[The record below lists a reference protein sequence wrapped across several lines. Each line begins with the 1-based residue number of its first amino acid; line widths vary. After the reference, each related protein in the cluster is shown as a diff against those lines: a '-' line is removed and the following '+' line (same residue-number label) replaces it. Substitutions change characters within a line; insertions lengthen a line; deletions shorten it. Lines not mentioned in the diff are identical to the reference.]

1 MILPIHELIK
11 TQIRAVAKRLYGLDD
26 TAMPSITIQIPP
38 NRTIG
43 DLAVPVAFELA
54 KVARKA
60 PQVITTELIDALG
73 EIDGITAIEPSPNGY
88 INFFLDRQSFLTNR
102 INLPVQQDS
111 IDVSQGKT
119 IVEHTAIN
127 PNKAA
132 HIGHLRNAVLGD
144 TLSQLLRFQ
153 GHHVEVQNYIDDT
166 GVQVAD
172 MVVAF
177 RELESMGLDKVKS
190 EARKTNFDH
199 YCWDLYT
206 RVTEWYEADSSR
218 LRLRSEA
225 LQALEAGNNEM
236 AETAAIIAD
245 HIVRCHLA
253 TMARLK
259 INYDLLTWEG
269 DILRLRFWAR
279 AFDILTKAGVMFQ
292 PKEGKLAGCW
302 VMQLSDKTTTAYE
315 NPSNNTAVEPEEA
328 RLKVIVR
335 SDNTV
340 TYVGKDIAYQ
350 FWKFGLLG
358 TNFFY
363 RPFNTSENDQP
374 LWATSSK
381 PSGEPTAITP
391 PVFGCADTV
400 YNVIDT
406 RQAYLQQL
414 LAQALGSMGYTAQAE
429 HSIHFSYEMVT
440 LSHSTARALGLENID
455 TDRPFVEVSG
465 RKGLGVKADE
475 LLDRLVEAASREVT
489 KRNPNL
495 PADESVSISRMI
507 STAAVRYF
515 MIKFSR
521 SKVIVF
527 DIDEALSFEGES
539 GPYLQYAAV
548 RANNIFKK
556 LHERTDLDEP
566 AIIEKLSSV
575 STDCLARG
583 DGDGLWE
590 LVLES
595 ARLDEVVDQAVR
607 SLEPSILAKYSFG
620 LAQLFNT
627 FYHHHPIVNEEQTEL
642 QLWRAGAT
650 LYFKTQM
657 TRALGL
663 MGCEVP
669 SRM

>member
-1 MILPIHELIK
+1 MILPIHDLIK
-11 TQIRAVAKRLYGLDD
+11 AQLRAVAKRLYSLDD

-60 PQVITTELIDALG
+60 PRVIAAELVDALG
-73 EIDGITAIEPSPNGY
+73 EVDGITTIEPSSNGY

-102 INLPVQQDS
+102 INLPVRQDS
-111 IDVSQGKT
+111 IDLSRGKT

-144 TLSQLLRFQ
+144 TLSRLLRFQ

-177 RELESMGLDKVKS
+177 RELVSMGLDEVKS
-190 EARKTNFDH
+190 EAKKTNFDH

-279 AFDILTKAGVMFQ
+279 AFDILSKAGVMFQ

-302 VMQLSDKTTTAYE
+302 VMQLSDKATTAYE
-315 NPSNNTAVEPEEA
+315 DPSHNPTVGLEEA

-335 SDNTV
+335 SNNTV

-358 TNFFY
+358 INFFY
-363 RPFNTSENDQP
+363 QPFNTSVNDQP
-374 LWATSSK
+374 LWATSSN
-381 PSGEPTAITP
+381 PPVEPTATTP
-391 PVFGCADTV
+391 PVFGRADTV

-414 LAQALGSMGYTAQAE
+414 LAQALGAMGYTAQAE

-495 PADESVSISRMI
+495 PADESASISRMI

-556 LHERTDLDEP
+556 LHERTGLDEP
-566 AIIEKLSSV
+566 AIINMLGSV
-575 STDCLARG
+575 STDCLNRG
-583 DGDGLWE
+583 DSDGLWE
-590 LVLES
+590 LVLEA
-595 ARLDEVVDQAVR
+595 ARLDEIVDQAMR

-620 LAQLFNT
+620 LAQAFNT
-627 FYHHHPIVNEEQTEL
+627 FYHHHPIVNEEQAEL

-657 TRALGL
+657 TRALAL
-663 MGCEVP
+663 IGCEVP